1 MKSPEPPIPFIILVP
16 STWVEFTHPNM
27 SASVSRVHGDY
38 AETADNFR
46 VVGNFGGAEHDFVV
60 EEVEVGKQ
68 LCLNLVGECHG
79 ACAGECALACA
90 KQFKHGILYNFRVH
104 HEVGEFLVET
114 QVIEHCIGHVAH
126 AALQGRN
133 SFGMRPLRYSLTRK
147 RTTLAPMRSDTSSGL
162 VKLFTPSRALV
173 RTMPRTFAG
182 STFSVG
188 RPIRSLGA

>member
-1 MKSPEPPIPFIILVP
+1 MGGV
-16 STWVEFTHPNM
+16 H
-27 SASVSRVHGDY
+27 ASEYVGFQSRVHGDY

-79 ACAGECALACA
+79 ACAGQCALACA

-126 AALQGRN
+126 AALQGEEFFRD
-133 SFGMRPLRYSLTRK
+133 
-147 RTTLAPMRSDTSSGL
+147 A
-162 VKLFTPSRALV
+162 A
-173 RTMPRTFAG
+173 FAIFAHEE
-182 STFSVG
+182 TNHVG
-188 RPIRSLGA
+188 ADAF